1 MWDGKSHHEQF
12 PITRVTWSGKQKIN
26 EAKSRHV
33 RLFPSRLVF
42 EFSEELSGL
51 TASTCALTFWEMV
64 TVEMNPMYFDVSVEL
79 PTIDQCMITM
89 FMLKIV
95 ITSEGYK
102 GFCSVCRFK
111 VSDISSSSFFLCD
124 KSVWSRCNNEH
135 VKHNFSSF
143 HKKRSD
149 MSTTGT
155 ALKHKEIIFK
165 FNYSYGDGLF
175 CLKSLFIWWNNSKN
189 VKSYLSLK

>member
-42 EFSEELSGL
+42 EFSEEFSGL

-89 FMLKIV
+89 FMLKFFDNKR
-95 ITSEGYK
+95 GPQ
-102 GFCSVCRFK
+102 RFLFR
-111 VSDISSSSFFLCD
+111 VSF
-124 KSVWSRCNNEH
+124 
-135 VKHNFSSF
+135 
-143 HKKRSD
+143 
-149 MSTTGT
+149 
-155 ALKHKEIIFK
+155 
-165 FNYSYGDGLF
+165 
-175 CLKSLFIWWNNSKN
+175 
-189 VKSYLSLK
+189 